1 MSTTTRFYDRRE
13 ILAAAAGAA
22 AVAGLPFSSFAT
34 PALGAPRFEPLADWS
49 IDDSGAS
56 FRAGTRSPVCRK
68 IATTPGSRSRIRSIA
83 VCSPRRPAARR
94 DRDADRT

>member
-49 IDDSGAS
+49 IDDQWG
-56 FRAGTRSPVCRK
+56 V
-68 IATTPGSRSRIRSIA
+68 
-83 VCSPRRPAARR
+83 VPRWDAIPSVPQ
-94 DRDADRT
+94 DRDDARVAFAHPVDRGLLA